1 MAEHLGM
8 STLTTPEAFEQRYVD
23 LFVQDQLLSLIR
35 THGWTPRQEFFF
47 SQPDADELHYNLLRQ
62 GLQLKKLA
70 IKQALVERFSILQG
84 VYLPKDG
91 AFHAVPLKSWVF
103 KNDDEVFERLPCNC
117 AKVMCVE
124 CTISMPNCYPEMVIQ
139 WRDGCGYFTESEGVL
154 FSDSWMWTL
163 ITQREAQVLQAWTMG
178 LHYKVGA
185 HSSLLRLLRHT
196 LFETQCLR
204 LIVDFL

>member
-1 MAEHLGM
+1 MADHLGT
-8 STLTTPEAFEQRYVD
+8 STLMIQQRYVD

-35 THGWTPRQEFFF
+35 SWGWTPRQEFFF
-47 SQPDADELHYNLLRQ
+47 FQPNARHLPETLRYNLLRQ
-62 GLQLKKLA
+62 GLQLKKWA
-70 IKQALVERFSILQG
+70 IKQALIERFSTLQG

-91 AFHAVPLKSWVF
+91 AFHAVPLKGWVF
-103 KNDDEVFERLPCNC
+103 ENDDEVLERLPCNC
-117 AKVMCVE
+117 ARVMCVE

-139 WRDGCGYFTESEGVL
+139 WRDSCGYFTESEGVL

-163 ITQREAQVLQAWTMG
+163 ITQREAQILQTWTMG
-178 LHYKVGA
+178 LHHRVGA
-185 HSSLLRLLRHT
+185 DSSLKRLTHHT

>member
-1 MAEHLGM
+1 MAEHLGI

-47 SQPDADELHYNLLRQ
+47 CRLDAYRLHYNLLRQ

-70 IKQALVERFSILQG
+70 IKQALIERFNILQG
-84 VYLPKDG
+84 VYLPKDW
-91 AFHAVPLKSWVF
+91 AFHAVPLKGWKF
-103 KNDDEVFERLPCNC
+103 KNNHKVFERLPCKC

-124 CTISMPNCYPEMVIQ
+124 CTISMPNCYPEIVIQ
-139 WRDGCGYFTESEGVL
+139 WRDNCGYFTESEGVL
-154 FSDSWMWTL
+154 FSESWMWTL

-178 LHYKVGA
+178 LHDRAGVD
-185 HSSLLRLLRHT
+185 SSLKRLTRHT
-196 LFETQCLR
+196 LFEAQCLR